1 MLQGTEHLFN
11 PVTPR
16 PQPQQARGLERRG
29 ETEQVK
35 PILTGL
41 VDDEHGDRAIG
52 RTRGPQ
58 TSIATVRC
66 VKALTKGPI
75 VLRMHQI
82 STLYLAT
89 IFKVKGIGGSAIPAH
104 SLGTSA
110 LH

>member
-16 PQPQQARGLERRG
+16 PQPQQARGLERCS

-52 RTRGPQ
+52 RALGPQ
-58 TSIATVRC
+58 TGIATVRC
-66 VKALTKGPI
+66 VEALPKGPI
-75 VLRMHQI
+75 VLLMHQI
-82 STLYLAT
+82 SPLYLA
-89 IFKVKGIGGSAIPAH
+89 AILDRK
-104 SLGTSA
+104 STRLNSS
-110 LH
+110 